1 MPTNGESDYLLYSIN
16 NIPLFTYGM
25 IGITTLVLAYAT
37 MMDEGE
43 APTPT
48 EIIQNTSDTMF
59 GKGKGMEKGTGGM
72 NKKTRRM
79 RPK

>member
-25 IGITTLVLAYAT
+25 IGITTLVLAYVT

-43 APTPT
+43 V
-48 EIIQNTSDTMF
+48 QNISELT
-59 GKGKGMEKGTGGM
+59 GELTGG
-72 NKKTRRM
+72 NESKHSRKKTRRI

>member
-37 MMDEGE
+37 LMDEGE
-43 APTPT
+43 VQKIS
-48 EIIQNTSDTMF
+48 EIT
-59 GKGKGMEKGTGGM
+59 GEVTGGNESKRN
-72 NKKTRRM
+72 NKKTRRQ

>member
-48 EIIQNTSDTMF
+48 EIINDV
-59 GKGKGMEKGTGGM
+59 TGG
-72 NKKTRRM
+72 NHSKSDRKKTRRQ